1 MDIAVVCGP
10 LLPSVTQGN
19 TAGLFRGAL
28 LVQVVTVMSQSIS
41 WGAFCNK
48 DDQRKVPKPVCR
60 TNVPTAPS
68 HASLG
73 QEDIEMVLGTG
84 PPRSSPVTRKLENT
98 DCAFR
103 RDQSEWRCN
112 WPYPVIDD
120 CSTFV
125 THWWQDAQRLVT
137 QYEVDCAVY

>member
-1 MDIAVVCGP
+1 M
-10 LLPSVTQGN
+10 TQGD

-28 LVQVVTVMSQSIS
+28 LGQVVTVVSYSIS

-48 DDQRKVPKPVCR
+48 DDQREVPKPVCR
-60 TNVPTAPS
+60 TNVPPAPG

-73 QEDIEMVLGTG
+73 QEETEMVRGMG
-84 PPRSSPVTRKLENT
+84 PPCSSAVTCKLKST

-103 RDQSEWRCN
+103 RDHSEWRCN
-112 WPYPVIDD
+112 WPYPVIDG

-125 THWWQDAQRLVT
+125 THRWQDARRLVS

>member
-1 MDIAVVCGP
+1 MDITVVGGP
-10 LLPSVTQGN
+10 LLSSVTQGN
-19 TAGLFRGAL
+19 TAGLFRGAS
-28 LVQVVTVMSQSIS
+28 LVQVVTVVSQSIS

-60 TNVPTAPS
+60 TNVSPAPG

-73 QEDIEMVLGTG
+73 QEDIEMVLGMR
-84 PPRSSPVTRKLENT
+84 PSRSSPVTCKLKNT
-98 DCAFR
+98 DCTFH

-125 THWWQDAQRLVT
+125 THWWQLAQRLVS